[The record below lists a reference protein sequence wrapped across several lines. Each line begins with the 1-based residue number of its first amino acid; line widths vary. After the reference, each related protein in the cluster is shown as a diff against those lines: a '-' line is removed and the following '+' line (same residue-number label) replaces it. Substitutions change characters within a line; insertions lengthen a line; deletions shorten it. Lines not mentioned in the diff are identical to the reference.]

1 MSCSSESADRNDA
14 MAMATMGRRWE
25 YDGGVLHENFPV
37 LWSLVFRNGSCLME
51 IFFQAFDV
59 LLRFDRFCL
68 SFLVLILFCGC
79 SMLGM
84 VQKMEFHLLE
94 VGFA

>member
-1 MSCSSESADRNDA
+1 